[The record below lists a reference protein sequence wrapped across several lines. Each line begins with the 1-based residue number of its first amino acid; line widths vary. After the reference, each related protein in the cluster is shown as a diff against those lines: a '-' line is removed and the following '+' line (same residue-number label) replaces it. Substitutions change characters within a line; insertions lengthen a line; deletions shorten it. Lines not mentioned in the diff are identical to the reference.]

1 MGIQGDLSFPLPTTN
16 NYWSLMEPKPTVKE
30 YLTALR
36 QNRLMGVKCRECG
49 FVTTPPR
56 LACRRCQSLQ
66 TETVEVGGRGK
77 IVSFTVVCIPPES
90 HRGRT
95 PYLVVLVEL
104 DEGSWIMGNLNGV
117 DPANVTT
124 DIIGRRVKMDNTL
137 LPTEENTEIAPLF
150 VLE

>member
-1 MGIQGDLSFPLPTTN
+1 
-16 NYWSLMEPKPTVKE
+16 MEPTPTVKE

-36 QNRLMGVKCRECG
+36 QNRLMGVRCRECG
-49 FVTTPPR
+49 FVTAPPR

-66 TETVEVGGRGK
+66 TETIEVQGRGK

-104 DEGSWIMGNLNGV
+104 DGGSWIMGNMSGI
-117 DPANVTT
+117 DPANATT
-124 DIIGRRVKMDNTL
+124 EIIGRWVRMDNTL
-137 LPTEENTEIAPLF
+137 LPAEESPEVAPLF